1 MGEDPAERALPGMN
15 QSAVLDGFR
24 GLRCPQQQFLPARAS
39 ERRELQET
47 ALNKDVS
54 SALSTV
60 PVRPAAGL
68 QFLQC
73 TPAVSSL
80 QDPTPD
86 DRGEAA
92 VAITEIKSTVSITRV
107 NHPQTT
113 SPLGPDHGKLV
124 FHEIGPWCGKAWTP
138 LI

>member
-1 MGEDPAERALPGMN
+1 MLSLQRPPLRPGVGEDPAERALPGMN

-39 ERRELQET
+39 ERRELRET
-47 ALNKDVS
+47 VLNKDVS
-54 SALSTV
+54 SALNTV

-73 TPAVSSL
+73 TAVVSSL

-86 DRGEAA
+86 DRGE
-92 VAITEIKSTVSITRV
+92 VDVTITEIKCTVSVTRL
-107 NHPQTT
+107 NHPQTIAPL
-113 SPLGPDHGKLV
+113 SPCKWKTRLS
-124 FHEIGPWCGKAWTP
+124 
-138 LI
+138 